1 MKKVS
6 TFSYIIAIVLVM
18 CSIACNF
25 IGFRYIDG
33 TRIIRQASRGFMQ
46 MTYYTTTT
54 PSNFGLGMII
64 TGGFLFVG
72 AMVLFMLSVLAA
84 SKCSEECCKEQPCP
98 KKECPKKAHAAQ
110 IECDA
115 QEKAEPAAPEA
126 PEASASDAA
135 TPGESE

>member
-46 MTYYTTTT
+46 TTYYTTTT

-72 AMVLFMLSVLAA
+72 AMILFMLSVLAA
-84 SKCSEECCKEQPCP
+84 SKCSEERCKEQPCQ
-98 KKECPKKAHAAQ
+98 KKAPAAQ
-110 IECDA
+110 IECDT

-126 PEASASDAA
+126 PEASVADAA